1 MAKLSRRNFLIA
13 TGWVAG
19 GVTALYTLRNRAMT
33 VAPTI
38 IFPNNASGIS
48 WVQIRQDGKCMMYF
62 SRMEM
67 GQNSNTGLAQI
78 VAEELNINVTDIE
91 GVTPNTS
98 EVAPIALTAGSMSMT
113 AFSHPTAVAAAILR
127 ENLRARAAA
136 KLNKPMDLILDAPGG
151 FTTAENE
158 RLAYADLLDDTPA
171 VVEFDEAKPLPALY
185 TFDKT
190 RKKTQVGRP
199 TRPLDMEKLITGAPI
214 YTADVPMEGVL
225 YGRAIKPPVRN
236 ARLDTLDT
244 NGVDGIK
251 GLVKLVREDDFVGVV
266 CKTPSAVD
274 AAMAQIKVT
283 WQLEQPIND
292 DEIAKIIDVD
302 ARMAEGELEHIFE
315 DDNHRRDADWD
326 IDLRFEVQTQSHA
339 MQEPRAAIA
348 RFNPAGAAHRL
359 EIWTG
364 TQDAF
369 AMKRLAALDT
379 GLDDD
384 DVVIYPQRMGGGFGG
399 REHYEVEMDAVR
411 LARAVKQPVKVQWAR
426 ADEFMCS
433 RSRPA
438 SAHRIRLAAD
448 DKGNLSD
455 WWHGYITGHIVLA
468 RERLPGWL
476 LPVMRLGEDIGTVRG
491 AVTPYA
497 APHHR
502 VEFSDVDLPIDLG
515 VWRSLNAGPAVF
527 ARESAVDELA
537 LKLGRDPVDYKIEQ
551 MDGAHPRLQACLERA
566 REMAEKRPLP
576 KGKGY
581 GRGYACGIYEHRC
594 HVAASADVFVDAATQ
609 TIKVTHMSCVEDV
622 GLAVNPDQ
630 LRAQM
635 ESNIAWSVGMA
646 LMEKLEIGDDTIQS
660 SNFDNYPI
668 PRMEDMP
675 HVDADIIDQPGI
687 PPAGAGEVALIAGPA
702 AIANAIR
709 QATGYRALRLP
720 ISYND
725 IKAATKS

>member
-19 GVTALYTLRNRAMT
+19 GVTVLYAMRNRALT

-38 IFPNNASGIS
+38 IFPNSASGIT
-48 WVQIRQDGKCMMYF
+48 WVQIRPDGKCMMYF

-78 VAEELNINVTDIE
+78 VAEELNINVEDIE
-91 GVTPNTS
+91 GVTPSTS
-98 EVAPIALTAGSMSMT
+98 DVPPIAVTAGSMSMT
-113 AFSHPTAVAAAILR
+113 AFSHPTAAAAAMLR
-127 ENLRARAAA
+127 ETLRAHAAT
-136 KLNKPMDLILDAPGG
+136 KLNKSVDLILDAPGG
-151 FTTAENE
+151 FTTAENQQ
-158 RLAYADLLDDTPA
+158 LVYADLVDDTPA
-171 VVEFDEAKPLPALY
+171 MIEFDESKPLPALY

-190 RKKTQVGRP
+190 RAKKQVGRA
-199 TRPLDMEKLITGAPI
+199 TQPLDMQKLITGAPV
-214 YTADVPMEGVL
+214 YAADVPMDGVL

-236 ARLDTLDT
+236 ARIDTLDT
-244 NGVDGIK
+244 SGVEGVK
-251 GLVKLVREDDFVGVV
+251 GLIKLVREDEFVGVV

-274 AAMAQIKVT
+274 AAMAQINVT
-283 WQLEQPIND
+283 WKLEQPIND

-302 ARMAEGELEHIFE
+302 ARMAEGDLEHIFE
-315 DDNHRRDADWD
+315 ETDHRKDADWH
-326 IDLRFEVQTQSHA
+326 IDLRFDVQNQSHA

-348 RFNPAGAAHRL
+348 RFNPSNAAHRL

-364 TQDAF
+364 TQDPW

-379 GLDDD
+379 GLDEDE
-384 DVVIYPQRMGGGFGG
+384 VVVYPQRMGGGFGG

-411 LARAVKQPVKVQWAR
+411 LARAVKRPVKVQWVR

-448 DKGNLSD
+448 EKGNLSD
-455 WWHGYITGHIVLA
+455 WWHGYVTGHIVLA

-476 LPVMRLGEDIGTVRG
+476 LPLMRLGEDIGTVRG

-537 LKLGRDPVDYKIEQ
+537 LQLGRDPVDYKIEQ
-551 MDGAHPRLQACLERA
+551 MAGNHPRLQACLERV
-566 REMAEKRPLP
+566 RELAEKRPLP

-594 HVAASADVFVDAATQ
+594 NVAASADVFVDEKTQ
-609 TIKVTHMSCVEDV
+609 TIKVTHMCCVEDV

-646 LMEKLEIGDDTIQS
+646 LMEKYEIGDDTIQS
-660 SNFDNYPI
+660 SNFDNYTI
-668 PRMEDMP
+668 PRMADMP
-675 HVDADIIDQPGI
+675 SVDTDIIDQPGL
-687 PPAGAGEVALIAGPA
+687 PPAGAGEVALIAGPG

-709 QATGYRALRLP
+709 QATGYRALSLP
-720 ISYND
+720 ISYDD
-725 IKAATKS
+725 IKTGKKA